1 MSTRHLVD
9 PELLEGLEVLPALHL
24 THETLPATRDLIR
37 QFAPPKETY
46 ERADVTVERRSVPGP
61 DGAPE
66 TPVLLYRPTKAEGP
80 LPAILFIHG
89 GGYVFGTAEGGAAAC
104 TEAAGELPCVVASV
118 EYRLAPETPA
128 PGPAEDC
135 FAALVWLH
143 RYAEALGVDPGR
155 IAIWGESAG
164 GGLAAAVALMA
175 RDRGEVSPRL
185 QMLIYPMLDDRT
197 VSQGARNPHVGEFVW
212 TPQSNAFGWRALLAG
227 EPGGEGAHPYSVPAR
242 AEDLRGL
249 PPAFIAVG
257 SLDLFLQ
264 EDIDYASRLLAAGV
278 PTELHVIPGAY
289 HAFEA
294 LAPQSAAAQAYF
306 RLRREALARALRRA
320 PKA

>member
-1 MSTRHLVD
+1 MTARHLVD
-9 PELLEGLEVLPALHL
+9 PELLQGLEVLPELHL
-24 THETLPATRDLIR
+24 THETLPTTRELIR

-46 ERADVTVERRSVPGP
+46 ERADVTVEAVRTPGP
-61 DGAPE
+61 AGAPE
-66 TPVLLYRPTKAEGP
+66 VPVILYRPTAAERP
-80 LPAILFIHG
+80 MPAILFIHG
-89 GGYVFGTAEGGAAAC
+89 GGYVFGSAEGGAPAC
-104 TEAAGELPCVVASV
+104 TEAAGELGCLVASV

-128 PGPAEDC
+128 PGPVEDC
-135 FAALVWLH
+135 YAALVWLH
-143 RYAEALGVDPGR
+143 RNARELGVDPDR

-164 GGLAAAVALMA
+164 GGLAAALAQMA
-175 RDRGEVSPRL
+175 RDKGEVKLRL

-197 VSQGARNPHVGEFVW
+197 VTEGARNSHVGEFVW
-212 TPQSNAFGWRALLAG
+212 TPHSNAFGWRSLLAG
-227 EPGGEGAHPYSVPAR
+227 EPGGPGAHPYAVPAR
-242 AEDLRGL
+242 TEELKGL
-249 PPAFIAVG
+249 APAFIAVG

-306 RLRREALARALRRA
+306 RLRKEALARAL
-320 PKA
+320 KA